1 MPTEKAWV
9 ERNLSYITLIL
20 DSNGKVILTK
30 EFDSRIE
37 GYRFYNQKMIPGENG
52 IPENAVS
59 KKLVS
64 KEVKTT
70 MRTIVIRNI
79 EEVST

>member
-9 ERNLSYITLIL
+9 ERNLSYIILIV
-20 DSNGKVILTK
+20 DSNGKIILTK

-70 MRTIVIRNI
+70 LTTVIVRDVD
-79 EEVST
+79 EVAL

>member
-1 MPTEKAWV
+1 MPTDKAWV
-9 ERNLSYITLIL
+9 ERNSSYIIQIL

-30 EFDSRIE
+30 EFDSQIE

-59 KKLVS
+59 KKLIS

-70 MRTIVIRNI
+70 MRTLVIRDI
-79 EEVST
+79 DEVNL

>member
-1 MPTEKAWV
+1 MKK
-9 ERNLSYITLIL
+9 NLSYIILIL

-37 GYRFYNQKMIPGENG
+37 GYRFYNQKMIPSENG

-70 MRTIVIRNI
+70 MRTLVIRDI
-79 EEVST
+79 DEVAL

>member
-1 MPTEKAWV
+1 MPTEKTWV
-9 ERNLSYITLIL
+9 ERNLSYIIQIL
-20 DSNGKVILTK
+20 DSNGKIILTK

-37 GYRFYNQKMIPGENG
+37 GYRFYNQKMVPGENG

-70 MRTIVIRNI
+70 WKTVIIRNVY
-79 EEVST
+79 EVTL